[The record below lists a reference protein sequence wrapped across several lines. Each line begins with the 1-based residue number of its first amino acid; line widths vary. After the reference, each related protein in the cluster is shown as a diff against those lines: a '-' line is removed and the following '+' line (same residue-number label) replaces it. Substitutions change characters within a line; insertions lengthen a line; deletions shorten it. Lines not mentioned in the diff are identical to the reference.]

1 MNNDQ
6 KAGLSMVLFF
16 GGAALIIFSIVALGA
31 YLVWQ
36 IVSRL
41 I

>member
-6 KAGLSMVLFF
+6 KAGLSMALFF
-16 GGAALIIFSIVALGA
+16 GGFALIIAGVIGLGA

-41 I
+41 L